1 LYAFRIEIW
10 TGFSLVDSPFSFNS
24 LIPTEFHFYGD
35 CKLTESVARPG
46 RKALTGKFEAGY
58 MLEITRE
65 QGIVLCGNEG
75 RAIMAQKKKKD
86 KYAEAGVDIDEGNRF
101 VSLIKPIVSKTF
113 KSGVI
118 TDIGG
123 FAGLLSLN
131 VQDVENPVLVAS
143 TDGVGTKL
151 KIAFMMDRHDTVGI
165 DLVGMCVNDI
175 MVQGATPLL
184 MLDYISMGRLEVE
197 KAVALV
203 KGIAAGCKE
212 ANCPLI
218 GGETA
223 EMPDFYAEGE
233 YDIAGFVV
241 GMADNSQLLDGSE
254 IAVGHQLIGIAST
267 GLHSNGYSLVRKIF
281 FDQLHMAVDDY
292 VGEFGRTLGEE
303 LLEPT
308 RIYART
314 IRGMRRD
321 FRLYGISHIT
331 GGGLIDNIPRILPQ
345 QCKAVIHSGS
355 WTVPPV
361 FQYLQRAGNISIEE
375 MRRTFNNG
383 LGLVVVVSGE
393 DLGEIMLRLKA
404 MGETAFHIGEVESRN
419 EKEAPIQFTK

>member
-1 LYAFRIEIW
+1 
-10 TGFSLVDSPFSFNS
+10 
-24 LIPTEFHFYGD
+24 
-35 CKLTESVARPG
+35 
-46 RKALTGKFEAGY
+46 
-58 MLEITRE
+58 
-65 QGIVLCGNEG
+65 
-75 RAIMAQKKKKD
+75 MAQREKKA
-86 KYAEAGVDIDEGNRF
+86 KYADAGVNIDEGNRF

-113 KSGVI
+113 TSGVI

-123 FAGLLSLN
+123 FAGLFSLN
-131 VQDVENPVLVAS
+131 VQDTENPVLVAS

-151 KIAFMMDRHDTVGI
+151 KIAFLMDRHDTVGI

-175 MVQGATPLL
+175 MVQGATPLF
-184 MLDYISMGRLEVE
+184 MLDYIAMGRLDSD

-212 ANCPLI
+212 ANCSLI

-223 EMPDFYAEGE
+223 EMPDSYPEGE

-241 GMADNSQLLDGSE
+241 GMADNTQLLDSSE
-254 IAVGHQLIGIAST
+254 IAVGHQLIGIASS

-281 FDQLHMAVDDY
+281 FNQLHMSVDDY
-292 VGEFGRTLGEE
+292 VEEFGRTLGEE

-314 IRGMRRD
+314 IRAMLRD
-321 FRLYGISHIT
+321 FRLSGISHIT

-345 QCKAVIHSGS
+345 QCKAVIHTGS
-355 WTVPPV
+355 WSIPPI
-361 FQYLQRAGNISIEE
+361 FQFLQKAGNISTEE
-375 MRRTFNNG
+375 MGRTFNNG
-383 LGLVVVVSGE
+383 LGLVAVVNAE
-393 DLGEIMLRLKA
+393 DLGEILLRLKA

-419 EKEAPIQFTK
+419 DKEAPIQFIK